1 MDKDKNMFFEKEKS
15 MLRMSNGGPMSGE
28 DRSCGLPTGGDGW
41 EKKLKRKRSVG
52 TMVTR
57 IPDGDRDHKQTIQSR
72 PNTESRSRSHDGNGF
87 R

>member
-1 MDKDKNMFFEKEKS
+1 MDKDKNMFFEKDKS
-15 MLRMSNGGPMSGE
+15 MLRICNGGPMSSEG
-28 DRSCGLPTGGDGW
+28 RIRGLPTGGDGW

-57 IPDGDRDHKQTIQSR
+57 IPDGDRELKQAIQSR
-72 PNTESRSRSHDGNGF
+72 PNADSRSRSSDGNGF